1 MSPMVRLWLALSAVI
16 DRRFAAARRS
26 RRLARPH
33 LTRSGPGVG
42 EAGMTT
48 AEYAIGTIAACTF
61 AALLI
66 AVVRSPE
73 IREALVSIITRALA
87 LGQ

>member
-1 MSPMVRLWLALSAVI
+1 MSAICRLLMVASTALVGALRARQP
-16 DRRFAAARRS
+16 RRRRS
-26 RRLARPH
+26 DH
-33 LTRSGPGVG
+33 PGDTG
-42 EAGMTT
+42 ESGMTT

-61 AALLI
+61 ATLLI

-73 IREALVSIITRALA
+73 IRTALVSIITRALA

>member
-1 MSPMVRLWLALSAVI
+1 MSAICRLLMVASTALV
-16 DRRFAAARRS
+16 AALGAGQPRRS
-26 RRLARPH
+26 DH
-33 LTRSGPGVG
+33 PGDTG
-42 EAGMTT
+42 ESGMTT

-61 AALLI
+61 ATLLI

-73 IREALVSIITRALA
+73 IRTALVSIITRALA